1 MLPASMESQVNAHIP
16 LAAKIAREFRDS
28 PRLPHAEIEITAH
41 EALARAAAGYDPQK
55 GTFEAYAATA
65 IRNALRDLRER
76 QMLHHR
82 QRPHPQ
88 PEKPDSRC
96 REIARCHPLK

>member
-1 MLPASMESQVNAHIP
+1 MESQVNALIP
-16 LAAKIAREFRDS
+16 LAARIAREFS
-28 PRLPHAEIEITAH
+28 NIPGLPHAEIEITAR

-76 QMLHHR
+76 QMRHHR
-82 QRPHPQ
+82 LHAYILD
-88 PEKPDSRC
+88 ET
-96 REIARCHPLK
+96 